1 MSKIAKMAYK
11 PMGIGGSV
19 LAASAA
25 GAVVRQ
31 IWRRVAHEDET
42 PGPLQAESSLGRVL
56 IAAAIQGMVFA
67 VVRALID
74 RGGAKFFEKLTGE
87 WPGN

>member
-1 MSKIAKMAYK
+1 MGKLGKIAYK
-11 PMGIGGSV
+11 PVGIGGSF

-25 GAVVRQ
+25 GAVVRL
-31 IWRRVAHEDET
+31 IWRQVADEDEA
-42 PGPLQAESSLGRVL
+42 PGPLEAGSSLKKVL
-56 IAAAIQGMVFA
+56 LAAAIQGLVFG
-67 VVRALID
+67 VVRALVE